1 MSDTLRVMREASILI
16 ALTAAVI
23 AGTVAL
29 QVM

>member
-1 MSDTLRVMREASILI
+1 MFDTLKILKEATILI